1 MKTSTLVFRGVVL
14 LLFVGLL
21 SSCQTG
27 RSGMKSHMRQFE
39 MVKVDP
45 VSRQAPD
52 QHHAVVEVAE
62 KEAVAEVV
70 KDLQQTDATET
81 AVDAIP
87 VNPIDFSLMTEEV
100 VSQLPLNRVQR
111 FAANRLMRN
120 AMSQV
125 AGVAGADQALTSS
138 GEQVFGL
145 QQLLEERR
153 ELKEKKSGK
162 SSIDLLRLILYL
174 LVALLIITILGMLF
188 SGHLFTI
195 VVLVLLIL
203 GVLYLLGAV

>member
-1 MKTSTLVFRGVVL
+1 MKTSTLVFQGVVL

-52 QHHAVVEVAE
+52 QHPAVIEVAE
-62 KEAVAEVV
+62 KEAVAEVAE
-70 KDLQQTDATET
+70 DLQQADASET

-100 VSQLPLNRVQR
+100 VSQLPFNRVQR
-111 FAANRLMRN
+111 FAANRLLRN

-125 AGVAGADQALTSS
+125 AGASVGDQAVT
-138 GEQVFGL
+138 GFEEQLPVV

-153 ELKEKKSGK
+153 ELKEKRSGK